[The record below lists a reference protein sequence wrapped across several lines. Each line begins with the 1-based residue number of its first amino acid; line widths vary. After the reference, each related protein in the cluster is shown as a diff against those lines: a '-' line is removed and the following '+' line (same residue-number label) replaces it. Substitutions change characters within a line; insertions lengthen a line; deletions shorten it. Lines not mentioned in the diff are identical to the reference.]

1 MVKLPAVLCAAVLLG
16 SPVAVL
22 AATESAANEPAAAAA
37 APPEVKRNATLV
49 DADGKTLG
57 KVYEVNAGK
66 GVVTFMAK
74 MKVYQLPINTLSSD
88 GPKIKTTLTRSQIGL

>member
-1 MVKLPAVLCAAVLLG
+1 MVKLPAVLCAAILLA
-16 SPVAVL
+16 SPTTVL
-22 AATESAANEPAAAAA
+22 AATESAANELAA
-37 APPEVKRNATLV
+37 APPEVRRNATLV

-74 MKVYQLPINTLSSD
+74 MKVYQLPIDTLSSD
-88 GPKIKTTLTRSQIGL
+88 GAKIRTTLTRSQIGL

>member
-1 MVKLPAVLCAAVLLG
+1 MVKLPAILCAATLLV

-22 AATESAANEPAAAAA
+22 AASEAAPAAASL
-37 APPEVKRNATLV
+37 EVKRNAMLV

-57 KVYEVNAGK
+57 KVYEVNVGK

-74 MKVYQLPINTLSSD
+74 MKVYQLPIDTLSSD
-88 GPKIKTTLTRSQIGL
+88 GARIKTTLTRSQIGL